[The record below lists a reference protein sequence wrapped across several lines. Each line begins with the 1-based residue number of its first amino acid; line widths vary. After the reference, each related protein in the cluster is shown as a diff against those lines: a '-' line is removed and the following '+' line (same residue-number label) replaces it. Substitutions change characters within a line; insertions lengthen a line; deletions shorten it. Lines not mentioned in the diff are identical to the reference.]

1 VNLLVLFLAFPV
13 ASPPQGPPVLSEF
26 LAVNTDGLEDEDGD
40 NPDWLEIHNPF
51 FPDVDIGGWFLT
63 DDSADLTK
71 WAFPPSTLVT
81 SGGFLVVFASDKN
94 RAVTGGELHTNFKLA
109 SGGDFLALVEPDGIT
124 VASAFS
130 PAYPE
135 QFEDVSY
142 GFGFN
147 PSVTTQLHWFAEP
160 TPGAPNGAGGP
171 LILDPGFSPQVPTL
185 TDPVVVFA
193 TLPGFP
199 AQATLHT
206 RVLYRTESS
215 LGMVDDGTGG
225 DAVAGDG
232 VWTGVIPAATASM
245 GQMLRWRIQVTDG
258 SGNASISPPF
268 NDPNK
273 EPEYHGTMV
282 QDTSWSSFLP
292 ALHWFVENPSAA
304 GNPNGTRCSVF
315 WEDTLYDNIL
325 VRPRGGSS
333 TWWPKKSFKFDFNP
347 DFRLRI
353 DPDLRKVDEINV
365 QSSYS
370 DKSYLRQI
378 LCWETYEK
386 AGVQGCF
393 CFPVRMQQNGQFH
406 SVAFLLEQPDEDLLD
421 RHGLDPEG
429 ALYKMYN
436 QATSAYSGVEKKTR
450 LHEDNSDLAAFIAGI
465 LQSGQAR
472 YDFLFDNAD
481 LPSIISYI
489 AATTLIHD
497 NDHIAKNYYLYR
509 DSDGDGEWR
518 VLPWDKDLTLG
529 RNYTLGGGVLNDTMW
544 ADDDPYSHPL
554 FGDSSHRKVDGWW
567 NRLVDA
573 CHDSPRIREMY
584 LRRLRTLMEEI
595 LQSPT
600 TPTSQ
605 LDFES
610 RITNLQAAMDPD
622 VTLDIANWG
631 IPTWGSQMNFQ
642 AGIDQLIQDYIE
654 VRRGHL
660 FNTHSVPG
668 GGIIPAT
675 ASPAPPMG
683 FGFIEAEPVSGDQ
696 DEEFIQIINPGGE
709 AVDISGWTLEGG
721 VSFIFDPGTVVPS
734 DDSVLVSPNLATF
747 RARATPPS
755 AGQGIFVVGPYD
767 RHLAPGEELHLFDK
781 EGALVTSTGGPAL
794 VVRGLEAG
802 GTALLTVVGATPMAF
817 QHYAF
822 SLTGSGPTT
831 SPYGDLALSPP
842 IQLAGMV
849 RADSLGNATK
859 SAAVPPG
866 TSGLVVW
873 LQALDAGT
881 LTLTNG
887 VQITIP

>member
-1 VNLLVLFLAFPV
+1 MNLLALLLATPM
-13 ASPPQGPPVLSEF
+13 ASLPQGPPVLSEF
-26 LAVNTDGLEDEDGD
+26 LAVNNGGLEDEDGD
-40 NPDWLEIHNPF
+40 SSDWIEIHNPF
-51 FPDVDIGGWFLT
+51 FPDADLGGWFLT
-63 DDSADLTK
+63 DDLTNLTK
-71 WAFPPSTLVT
+71 WTFPATTTVPT
-81 SGGFLVVFASDKN
+81 GGFMVVFASDKD
-94 RAVTGGELHTNFKLA
+94 RAVAGSELHTNFKLA
-109 SGGDFLALVEPDGIT
+109 SAGDFLALVEPDGVT
-124 VASAFS
+124 VASAFA
-130 PAYPE
+130 PVYPE
-135 QFEDVSY
+135 QFEDISY

-147 PSVTTQLHWFAEP
+147 PSISSQEHWFAEP
-160 TPGAPNGAGGP
+160 TPGAANGPGGP
-171 LILDPGFSPQVPTL
+171 LILDADFSPPTPTL
-185 TDPVVVFA
+185 SDPVVVTA
-193 TLPGFP
+193 ILLGNP
-199 AQATLHT
+199 AQADLHT
-206 RVLYRTESS
+206 RVLYRTEST
-215 LGMVDDGTGG
+215 LAMTDNGTGG

-232 VWTGVIPAATASM
+232 IWTGVIPAGTAGM
-245 GQMLRWRIQVTDG
+245 GQMLRWRMEVADG
-258 SGNASISPPF
+258 LGNISLSPPF
-268 NDPNK
+268 DDPNK
-273 EPEYHGTMV
+273 DPEYHGTMV
-282 QDTSWSSFLP
+282 EDSTWTSSLP
-292 ALHWFVENPSAA
+292 ALHWFVESPGAA

-315 WEDTLYDNIL
+315 WDNILYDNLL

-333 TWWPKKSFKFDFNP
+333 TWWPKKNFKFDFNP
-347 DFRLRI
+347 EFRLRI

-393 CFPVRMQQNGQFH
+393 CFPIRMQQNGQFH

-436 QATSAYSGVEKKTR
+436 QATSATSGVEKRTR
-450 LHEDNSDLAAFIAGI
+450 LNEDHSDLAAFIAGI

-472 YDFLFDNAD
+472 YDFLFDHGDIPA
-481 LPSIISYI
+481 LISYI
-489 AATTLIHD
+489 AATTLIQD
-497 NDHIAKNYYLYR
+497 NDHVAKNYYLYR
-509 DSDGDGEWR
+509 DTEGDGEWQF
-518 VLPWDKDLTLG
+518 LPWDKDLTLG
-529 RNYTLGGGVLNDTMW
+529 RNYTPTGGVLNDTMF

-554 FGDSSHRKVDGWW
+554 FGDSSHRKIDGWW
-567 NRLVDA
+567 NRLIDA

-595 LQSPT
+595 LQSPS
-600 TPTSQ
+600 TPATG
-605 LDFES
+605 LAFEN
-610 RITNLQAAMDPD
+610 RISELQAAMNPD
-622 VTLDIANWG
+622 VALDIATWG
-631 IPTWGSQMNFQ
+631 IPSWGSQLDFQ
-642 AGIDQLIQDYIE
+642 AGIDQLIQDHLE
-654 VRRGHL
+654 VRRYHL
-660 FNTHSVPG
+660 FNTHSAPG
-668 GGIIPAT
+668 GGIIPDSAT
-675 ASPAPPMG
+675 PAPSIG
-683 FGFIEAEPVSGDQ
+683 FGFIESDPASGNQ
-696 DEEFIQIINPGGE
+696 DEEFIQISNPGSE

-721 VSFIFDPGTVVPS
+721 VSFSFDPGTVVPS
-734 DDSVLVSPNLATF
+734 NDSVLVSPNLATF

-802 GTALLTVVGATPMAF
+802 GTALLSVVGATPMAF

-822 SLTGSGPTT
+822 SLTGPGPTT

-842 IQLAGMV
+842 IQLAGVV

-866 TSGLVVW
+866 TSGLAVW